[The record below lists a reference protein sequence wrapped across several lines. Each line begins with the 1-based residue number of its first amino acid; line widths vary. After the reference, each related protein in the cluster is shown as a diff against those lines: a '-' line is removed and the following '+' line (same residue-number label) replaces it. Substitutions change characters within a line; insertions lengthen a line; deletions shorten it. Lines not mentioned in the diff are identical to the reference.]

1 MYPLTSSSCHLVVLG
16 VLNLEVGTQQ
26 REREKTEG
34 APKGHNVWRNWLDVI
49 WLVNLFWE
57 SKGSRWDSNVEMK
70 LNLNEVYSKNENTSL
85 DNIYL
90 VKNNKSKKFL
100 YSPWNRDATEA
111 VDESLTRGQWC
122 LNDLLNRLING
133 KIASN
138 GKASKQ
144 RFFPLS
150 HLLVSSCCCLTR
162 APEEN
167 PSAHRWWSERER
179 CGARRMLRS

>member
-26 REREKTEG
+26 RERGKTEG

-70 LNLNEVYSKNENTSL
+70 LNLNEVYSKNENTSF
-85 DNIYL
+85 DKKIQ
-90 VKNNKSKKFL
+90 VQKNL

-111 VDESLTRGQWC
+111 VDESLARGQWC

-144 RFFPLS
+144 RFFPPLS
-150 HLLVSSCCCLTR
+150 PSGVVLLLFDTR
-162 APEEN
+162 AGGKSLGP
-167 PSAHRWWSERER
+167 
-179 CGARRMLRS
+179 